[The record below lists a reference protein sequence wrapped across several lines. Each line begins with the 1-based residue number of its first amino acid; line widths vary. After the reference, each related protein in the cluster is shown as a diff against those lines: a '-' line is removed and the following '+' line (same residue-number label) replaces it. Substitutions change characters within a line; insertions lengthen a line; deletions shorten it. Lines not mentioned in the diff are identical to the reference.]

1 MFELVTGSTDMKKP
15 LGVAALAVAILING
29 HALAAQRSVTLAVDG
44 LTCPSCPY
52 MVKQTLARVP
62 GVSKVT
68 VSFRKKT
75 AVVTFDDGKTNASE
89 LTAATANLGFPS
101 RVIE

>member
-1 MFELVTGSTDMKKP
+1 MKNP
-15 LGVAALAVAILING
+15 LGAAAIAAAVLISG

-44 LTCPSCPY
+44 MTCVSCPY
-52 MVKQTLARVP
+52 IVKQTLA
-62 GVSKVT
+62 GVSGVSDVT
-68 VSFRKKT
+68 VSFRKKI

-89 LTAATANLGFPS
+89 LTAATTNAGFPS

>member
-1 MFELVTGSTDMKKP
+1 MNKP
-15 LGVAALAVAILING
+15 LSAAAIAAAILING

-44 LTCPSCPY
+44 MTCVSCPY
-52 MVKQTLARVP
+52 IVKQTLAGVP
-62 GVSKVT
+62 GVSDVT
-68 VSFRKKT
+68 VSFPRKT

-89 LTAATANLGFPS
+89 LTAATTTNIGFPS

>member
-1 MFELVTGSTDMKKP
+1 MKKT
-15 LGVAALAVAILING
+15 LGAAAIAAAILING

-52 MVKQTLARVP
+52 IVKQTLAKVP

-68 VSFRKKT
+68 VSFRKKI
-75 AVVTFDDGKTNASE
+75 AVVTFDDGKTNASK
-89 LTAATANLGFPS
+89 LTAATANVGFPS
-101 RVIE
+101 RLIE